1 MPDISKVKL
10 LSQEGNVIRI
20 RQTYKAP
27 YTFGLAISAT
37 LSVRETP
44 KTSIHFDMVE
54 GDLIRQLNGSWTIT
68 PTSMGTRLRHT
79 ITLVPEL
86 PGMLQPVFAELTRN
100 SLRESMQRL
109 SDLML
114 ANN

>member
-44 KTSIHFDMVE
+44 KTSIRFDMVE

-68 PTSMGTRLRHT
+68 PTKRLR
-79 ITLVPEL
+79 
-86 PGMLQPVFAELTRN
+86 
-100 SLRESMQRL
+100 RL
-109 SDLML
+109 GKIGAAPNIAIFLGRAGL
-114 ANN
+114 

>member
-1 MPDISKVKL
+1 MPDISEVKL
-10 LSQEGNVIRI
+10 LRRQGNVIRI

-44 KTSIHFDMVE
+44 KTSIRFDMVD
-54 GDLIRQLNGSWTIT
+54 GDLIRQLNGRWTIT

-86 PGMLQPVFAELTRN
+86 PAMLQPIFAELTRT
-100 SLRESMQRL
+100 SLHESMQRL
-109 SDLML
+109 SDLMQ